1 MKTAILLSLV
11 SISAVVL
18 ARPNQISTDSDFLK
32 LLDSAIAEAQDLH
45 KDDPGTQQ
53 QQQQVQDVNHTS
65 EEVDDDHSLEQDD
78 DHDDDHDHDDH
89 DDEHDCSHEDGDH
102 SEESPES
109 DEYHPSTP
117 AQDSETTTN
126 DPNLQSALVL
136 DV

>member
-18 ARPNQISTDSDFLK
+18 AKPNQISTDSDFLK

-65 EEVDDDHSLEQDD
+65 EEVDDDDHSLE
-78 DHDDDHDHDDH
+78 HDDDHDHDDH
-89 DDEHDCSHEDGDH
+89 DDEHDFSHEDCDH

-109 DEYHPSTP
+109 DEYHPTTP

>member
-11 SISAVVL
+11 TISAVVL

-32 LLDSAIAEAQDLH
+32 LLDSIAEAQDLH

-53 QQQQVQDVNHTS
+53 QQHVQDVNHTS
-65 EEVDDDHSLEQDD
+65 EEVDDDDHSLE
-78 DHDDDHDHDDH
+78 HDDDHDHDDH
-89 DDEHDCSHEDGDH
+89 DDGHDFSHEDCDH

-117 AQDSETTTN
+117 AQDTETTTN

>member
-53 QQQQVQDVNHTS
+53 QQQHVQDVNHTS
-65 EEVDDDHSLEQDD
+65 EEVDDDHSLE
-78 DHDDDHDHDDH
+78 HDDDHDHDDH
-89 DDEHDCSHEDGDH
+89 DDEHDFSHEDCDH
-102 SEESPES
+102 SEVCM
-109 DEYHPSTP
+109 
-117 AQDSETTTN
+117 
-126 DPNLQSALVL
+126 LIKMV
-136 DV
+136 

>member
-1 MKTAILLSLV
+1 MKTAILLTLV

-53 QQQQVQDVNHTS
+53 QQQQQVQDVNHTS
-65 EEVDDDHSLEQDD
+65 EEVDDDDHSLE
-78 DHDDDHDHDDH
+78 HDDDHDHDDH
-89 DDEHDCSHEDGDH
+89 DDGHDFSHEDCDH

-117 AQDSETTTN
+117 AQDTETTTN

-136 DV
+136 HV

>member
-1 MKTAILLSLV
+1 MKTAILLTLV

-53 QQQQVQDVNHTS
+53 QQQQQVQDVNHTS
-65 EEVDDDHSLEQDD
+65 EEVDDDHSLE
-78 DHDDDHDHDDH
+78 HDDDHDHDDH
-89 DDEHDCSHEDGDH
+89 DDEHDFSHEDCDH

-117 AQDSETTTN
+117 AQDTETTTN